1 MTEPVALT
9 RENFA
14 SYLANAK
21 TPVLVDFWASWCG
34 PCRAESPNIM
44 NVYKKYKDKGLEVI
58 GISLDERAELWKKA
72 IQHDGITWPQ
82 MSDLR
87 GWNSI
92 AAEKYR
98 LVGIP
103 QIYLLDENNRIV
115 GEGLRGKE
123 IEEAVAKLLGLA
135 Q

>member
-1 MTEPVALT
+1 
-9 RENFA
+9 
-14 SYLANAK
+14 
-21 TPVLVDFWASWCG
+21 
-34 PCRAESPNIM
+34 
-44 NVYKKYKDKGLEVI
+44 
-58 GISLDERAELWKKA
+58 
-72 IQHDGITWPQ
+72 

-115 GEGLRGKE
+115 GEGLRGME
-123 IEEAVAKLLGLA
+123 IEEAVAKLLGPA

>member
-1 MTEPVALT
+1 
-9 RENFA
+9 
-14 SYLANAK
+14 
-21 TPVLVDFWASWCG
+21 
-34 PCRAESPNIM
+34 M

-98 LVGIP
+98 LVGLP

-123 IEEAVAKLLGLA
+123 IEEAVAKLLGPA